1 MRSLQPLT
9 YLNELPWKNLCY
21 EVKEPKSFQDHVVD
35 AKLGWEVDALPMY
48 TELHDK
54 VQGYHAIYRKDD
66 LRIFG
71 VVNKPYPKLI
81 QNVNSFDFLTSKMSN
96 ELTLEHIGAIN
107 EGSGVFGVFNL
118 AQQYKLIDDDIH
130 QYLIVMN
137 DHVAADGKLTIFNT
151 PIRVVCSNSLAAAL
165 SASQYKFRVT
175 LPDDPINY
183 GDVAEKVLSMAGSSI
198 IKLDARAKK
207 MLSLKLSNKQQN
219 AILDT
224 LFPVTSSTELSEALG
239 DDVINMQIELN
250 RETFIH
256 DCLGA
261 DNLSNYA
268 GTFYQFF
275 NAATDYSQHYYPKID
290 KTFDLSYRMKTLP
303 GFGGDGSA
311 RFVDKLLKLEKIVA

>member
-9 YLNELPWKNLCY
+9 YLKELPWKNLCY
-21 EVKEPKSFQDHVVD
+21 EVKEPKSFEEYVID
-35 AKLGWEVDALPMY
+35 AKLDWEVDALPMY

-81 QNVNSFDFLTSKMSN
+81 QNVNSFDVLASKMSA

-107 EGSGVFGVFNL
+107 EGSGVFGVFSL
-118 AQQYKLIDDDIH
+118 AQQYKLIDDDLH

-137 DHVAADGKLTIFNT
+137 DHTAADGKLTIFNT
-151 PIRVVCSNSLAAAL
+151 PIRVACSNSLAAAL
-165 SASQYKFRVT
+165 SASQYKFRVA

-183 GDVAEKVLSMAGSSI
+183 EDVAEKVLSMVGSSV
-198 IKLDARAKK
+198 IKLDDRAKK
-207 MLSLKLSNKQQN
+207 MLSLKLSAKQQN

-224 LFPVTSSTELSEALG
+224 LFPITASNELSEALG
-239 DDVINMQIELN
+239 DDTINMQIELN
-250 RETFIH
+250 RETFIN

-261 DNLSNYA
+261 DNLSNYT

-275 NAATDYSQHYYPKID
+275 NAAADYSQHYYPKID

-311 RFVDKLLKLEKIVA
+311 KFVDRLLKLEKAVA

>member
-9 YLNELPWKNLCY
+9 YIKELPWENLCY
-21 EVKEPKSFQDHVVD
+21 EVKEPKSFKDHIVA
-35 AKLGWEVDALPMY
+35 AKLDWEVDALPMY

-81 QNVNSFDFLTSKMSN
+81 QNVDSFDVLASKMSD

-107 EGSGVFGVFNL
+107 EGGGVFGVFSI
-118 AQQYKLIDDDIH
+118 AQHYKLIDDDIH

-137 DHVAADGKLTIFNT
+137 DHVTADGKLTIFNT
-151 PIRVVCSNSLAAAL
+151 PIRVACSNSLAAAL
-165 SASQYKFRVT
+165 SASQYKFRIN

-183 GDVAEKVLSMAGSSI
+183 GDVADNVLSTAGSSI
-198 IKLDARAKK
+198 IKLDDRAKK
-207 MLSLKLSNKQQN
+207 MLSLKLSSKQQN

-224 LFPVTSSTELSEALG
+224 LFPITSSTELSEALG
-239 DDVINMQIELN
+239 DDLINMQIELN
-250 RETFIH
+250 RETFIN

-261 DNLSNYA
+261 DNLSNYT

>member
-21 EVKEPKSFQDHVVD
+21 EVKEPKSFEEHVIS
-35 AKLGWEVDALPMY
+35 AKLDWEVDALPMY

-81 QNVNSFDFLTSKMSN
+81 QNINSFDVLSSKMSAD
-96 ELTLEHIGAIN
+96 LTLEHIGAIN
-107 EGSGVFGVFNL
+107 EGGGVFGVFSIS
-118 AQQYKLIDDDIH
+118 QQYKLIDDDIH

-137 DHVAADGKLTIFNT
+137 DHITADGKLTIFNT

-165 SASQYKFRVT
+165 SSSQYKFRVA

-183 GDVAEKVLSMAGSSI
+183 EDVAQKIIATAGSSI
-198 IKLDARAKK
+198 IKLDSRAKK
-207 MLSLKLSNKQQN
+207 MLAHKLSDKQQN
-219 AILDT
+219 AIIDA
-224 LFPVTSSTELSEALG
+224 LFPVTPSTELSEALG
-239 DDVINMQIELN
+239 DDMINMQIELN
-250 RETFIH
+250 RETFIN

-261 DNLSNYA
+261 DNLSNYS

-275 NAATDYSQHYYPKID
+275 NAATDYSQHYYPKIG

-311 RFVDKLLKLEKIVA
+311 KFVDKLLKLEKAVA